1 MKNWIA
7 SIFKKKQQVSIS
19 SMPTW
24 ESVVEIMY
32 DKQLDSFLDEVVKV
46 IYSKDKTKRY
56 VILKS
61 KKGFLTY
68 GLEVLYAFDEDE
80 WQFIGRE
87 KDALPGYWG
96 PSSGRG
102 VKSVFEREEE
112 LLRELVCEPEYKS
125 YFG

>member
-7 SIFKKKQQVSIS
+7 SIFKKKQKTSIPL
-19 SMPTW
+19 MLPW

-56 VILKS
+56 VILRS

-80 WQFIGRE
+80 WQWIGRE

-96 PSSGRG
+96 PSTG
-102 VKSVFEREEE
+102 VGIKSVFEKEDE
-112 LLRELVCEPEYKS
+112 LMKELVCEPEYKC
-125 YFG
+125 YFE

>member
-7 SIFKKKQQVSIS
+7 SVFKKKVAQIPP
-19 SMPTW
+19 MPSW

-32 DKQLDSFLDEVVKV
+32 DKQLDSVLDEVVKV

-56 VILKS
+56 VIVKS

-68 GLEVLYAFDEDE
+68 GLEVLCAFDEDE
-80 WQFIGRE
+80 WQFVGRG

-102 VKSVFEREEE
+102 VTSIFEREEE
-112 LLRELVCEPEYKS
+112 LLRELVCEPEYKC
-125 YFG
+125 YFEN

>member
-7 SIFKKKQQVSIS
+7 SVFKKKVAQIPP
-19 SMPTW
+19 MPSW

-32 DKQLDSFLDEVVKV
+32 DKQLDSVLDEVVKV

-56 VILKS
+56 VIVKS

-68 GLEVLYAFDEDE
+68 GLEVLCAFDEDE

-102 VKSVFEREEE
+102 VTSIFEREEE
-112 LLRELVCEPEYKS
+112 LLRELVCEPEYKC
-125 YFG
+125 YFE

>member
-7 SIFKKKQQVSIS
+7 SVFKKKVAQIPP
-19 SMPTW
+19 MPSW

-32 DKQLDSFLDEVVKV
+32 DKQLDSVLDEVVKV

-56 VILKS
+56 VIVKS

-68 GLEVLYAFDEDE
+68 GLEVLCAFDEDE

-102 VKSVFEREEE
+102 VTSIFEREEE
-112 LLRELVCEPEYKS
+112 LLRELVCEPEYKC
-125 YFG
+125 YFEN

>member
-19 SMPTW
+19 PMPTW

-96 PSSGRG
+96 PSGGRG

>member
-7 SIFKKKQQVSIS
+7 SVFKKKVAQIPP
-19 SMPTW
+19 MPSW

-87 KDALPGYWG
+87 KDALPGYWD

-112 LLRELVCEPEYKS
+112 LLRELVCEPEYKC
-125 YFG
+125 YFE

>member
-1 MKNWIA
+1 MKKWIA
-7 SIFKKKQQVSIS
+7 SIFKKKQKASIPP
-19 SMPTW
+19 MPPW

-68 GLEVLYAFDEDE
+68 GLETIYPFDEDE
-80 WQFIGRE
+80 WQWIGRE
-87 KDALPGYWG
+87 KDALPAYWG
-96 PSSGRG
+96 NCSGSG
-102 VKSVFEREEE
+102 VKSVFEKEEE
-112 LLRELVCEPEYKS
+112 LLHELTFESEYKL
-125 YFG
+125 YFE

>member
-1 MKNWIA
+1 
-7 SIFKKKQQVSIS
+7 
-19 SMPTW
+19 MPTW

-32 DKQLDSFLDEVVKV
+32 DKQLDSVLDEVVKV

-61 KKGFLTY
+61 KKGYLTY

-96 PSSGRG
+96 SSGGRG
-102 VKSVFEREEE
+102 VTSIFEREEE
-112 LLRELVCEPEYKS
+112 LLRELVCEPEYKC
-125 YFG
+125 YFEN

>member
-19 SMPTW
+19 PMPTW

-80 WQFIGRE
+80 WQFIGGE

-96 PSSGRG
+96 PSSGGG

>member
-19 SMPTW
+19 PMPTW

-56 VILKS
+56 VIVKS
-61 KKGFLTY
+61 RKGFFTY
-68 GLEVLYAFDEDE
+68 GLEALYAFDEDE
-80 WQFIGRE
+80 WQVVGRE

-96 PSSGRG
+96 SFAGSGS
-102 VKSVFEREEE
+102 KSIFGREEE
-112 LLRELVCEPEYKS
+112 LMKELICEPEYKC
-125 YFG
+125 YFE

>member
-7 SIFKKKQQVSIS
+7 SVFKKKVAQIPP
-19 SMPTW
+19 MPTW

-80 WQFIGRE
+80 WQFVGRG
-87 KDALPGYWG
+87 KDALPGYWD

-112 LLRELVCEPEYKS
+112 LLRELVCEPEYKC
-125 YFG
+125 YFE